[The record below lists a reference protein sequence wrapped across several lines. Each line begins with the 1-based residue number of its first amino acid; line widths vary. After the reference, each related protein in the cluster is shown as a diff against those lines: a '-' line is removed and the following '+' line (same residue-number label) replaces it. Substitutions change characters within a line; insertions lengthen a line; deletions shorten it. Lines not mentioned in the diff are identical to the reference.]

1 MNNLIY
7 VMKKHNTKKYYAFSL
22 RQKLQKNAKNMGGG
36 NGKCVKMAEKCAEN
50 VRSIDRRRLL
60 LYNRNAFKLWN
71 LLNNGHR
78 TERV

>member
-7 VMKKHNTKKYYAFSL
+7 VTKKHNTKKYYAFFF
-22 RQKLQKNAKNMGGG
+22 RQKLQKNVKNRGG
-36 NGKCVKMAEKCAEN
+36 NRKCVKMDEKCAEN
-50 VRSIDRRRLL
+50 IRSIDRRRLL